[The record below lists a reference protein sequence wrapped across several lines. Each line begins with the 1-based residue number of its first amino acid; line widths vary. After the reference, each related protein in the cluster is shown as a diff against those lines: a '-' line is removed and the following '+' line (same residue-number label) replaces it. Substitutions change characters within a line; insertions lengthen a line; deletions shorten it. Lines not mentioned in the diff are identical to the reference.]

1 MSGKDKSRDVNSL
14 EQMIEKS
21 PDQLAEKIAHLDDD
35 SIIMVSLIREVGEI
49 TGFFVNEK
57 YRSQFSTDR
66 KKYGMIA
73 ARLAVGFG
81 AALAT
86 DKDGMVSETE
96 AVAIIRR
103 SAIHYYTKI
112 PNVSTSP
119 IVAVWFNRDQT
130 NITAMSDQ
138 IRKFFSQQS

>member
-1 MSGKDKSRDVNSL
+1 MSGKDKDQIVNNL
-14 EQMIEKS
+14 ERMVANS
-21 PDQLAEKIAHLDDD
+21 PDKLAEKIAGLDDQA
-35 SIIMVSLIREVGEI
+35 IIMVSLISEVGDI
-49 TGFFVNEK
+49 TGFFVNEN
-57 YRSQFSTDR
+57 YRSQYSTDR

-73 ARLAVGFG
+73 ARLAIGFG

-112 PNVSTSP
+112 PNVNTST
-119 IVAVWFNRDQT
+119 IVAVWFNRDHT
-130 NITAMSDQ
+130 NITFMSDQ
-138 IRKFFSQQS
+138 IRRFFSQQS